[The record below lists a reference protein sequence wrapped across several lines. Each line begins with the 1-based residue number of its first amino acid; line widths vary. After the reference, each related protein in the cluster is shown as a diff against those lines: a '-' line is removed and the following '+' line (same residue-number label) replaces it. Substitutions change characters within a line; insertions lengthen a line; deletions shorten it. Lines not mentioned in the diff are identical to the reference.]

1 MTKKK
6 PEKQGQVK
14 LGTFTREQWS
24 QVLAK
29 EDETGIPLR
38 GMILEVA
45 REGDWS
51 KVLDYLKSQGLD
63 FTNEE

>member
-1 MTKKK
+1 MAEKK
-6 PEKQGQVK
+6 PKKQGQVK
-14 LGTFTREQWS
+14 LGTFTRKQWS
-24 QVLAK
+24 RILAK

-45 REGDWS
+45 GEGDWN

-63 FTNEE
+63 FTNEK